1 MSMDKLKELLSRIDL
16 ILIRERTMEEERRK
30 RGENFNVFSVLG
42 LSQNE
47 TRLHSA
53 FIAELLN
60 PDGSHGLKDA
70 FLKSFV
76 EQILPDFEFVT
87 DVVKVETEKF
97 IGQKNEDSTCGGR
110 IDLIITNSRRQA
122 LIIENKIGA
131 SEQEK
136 QLERYSNYAKENFS
150 DYRLLFLTLE
160 GSDSITISDE
170 GKGQYKPV
178 SYRTDILKWLESCIG
193 IAACYPLI
201 RETIRQY
208 IINLKEIL
216 NIMDTENENKLI
228 ETATSKEYV
237 DSALTIIENGTN
249 IKKAIRERFVEQ
261 LKELVEKK
269 GLEFHC
275 DEGLCDLRNDSWIMI
290 LKPSVSK
297 IWSIYIGWEKQT
309 KGEGAYYGIGNIGEV
324 KNEASA
330 DVLNTLPLVW
340 KEGKQSSWWPCGW
353 AYLRGGNG
361 SWWDWTNVQTLRD
374 MVNGNMLHFIETE
387 IIDKVLSE
395 HLLEKVQKAIPE
407 Y

>member
-1 MSMDKLKELLSRIDL
+1 M
-16 ILIRERTMEEERRK
+16 
-30 RGENFNVFSVLG
+30 
-42 LSQNE
+42 
-47 TRLHSA
+47 
-53 FIAELLN
+53 
-60 PDGSHGLKDA
+60 
-70 FLKSFV
+70 
-76 EQILPDFEFVT
+76 
-87 DVVKVETEKF
+87 
-97 IGQKNEDSTCGGR
+97 
-110 IDLIITNSRRQA
+110 IITNSRRQA

-216 NIMDTENENKLI
+216 NIMNTENENKLI

-290 LKPSVSK
+290 LKSSVSK

-374 MVNGNMLHFIETE
+374 MVNGNMLCFIETE

>member
-1 MSMDKLKELLSRIDL
+1 MDKLKELLSRIDL

-97 IGQKNEDSTCGGR
+97 IGQKNEDSTFGGR

-150 DYRLLFLTLE
+150 DYRLLF
-160 GSDSITISDE
+160 
-170 GKGQYKPV
+170 
-178 SYRTDILKWLESCIG
+178 
-193 IAACYPLI
+193 
-201 RETIRQY
+201 
-208 IINLKEIL
+208 
-216 NIMDTENENKLI
+216 
-228 ETATSKEYV
+228 
-237 DSALTIIENGTN
+237 
-249 IKKAIRERFVEQ
+249 
-261 LKELVEKK
+261 
-269 GLEFHC
+269 
-275 DEGLCDLRNDSWIMI
+275 
-290 LKPSVSK
+290 
-297 IWSIYIGWEKQT
+297 
-309 KGEGAYYGIGNIGEV
+309 
-324 KNEASA
+324 
-330 DVLNTLPLVW
+330 
-340 KEGKQSSWWPCGW
+340 
-353 AYLRGGNG
+353 
-361 SWWDWTNVQTLRD
+361 
-374 MVNGNMLHFIETE
+374 
-387 IIDKVLSE
+387 
-395 HLLEKVQKAIPE
+395 
-407 Y
+407 